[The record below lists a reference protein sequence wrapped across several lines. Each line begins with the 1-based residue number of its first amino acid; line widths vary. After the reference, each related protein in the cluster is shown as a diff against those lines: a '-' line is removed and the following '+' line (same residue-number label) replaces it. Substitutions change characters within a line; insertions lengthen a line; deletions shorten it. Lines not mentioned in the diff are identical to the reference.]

1 MKKNII
7 TYLSEGSDYNII
19 QDIAFGFQKSQ
30 LLFTAIKYDVFSL
43 ISEGENTLDKLV
55 AKLDVNKEAL
65 ERLLNAIVS
74 IDLLDK
80 NGLFYIN
87 KSISEKHL
95 TRNSEEYYGFLSHY
109 ADLWESWGT
118 LTNVLKTGE
127 IIASKELH
135 EKNDDFIEYFLH
147 ATDWYNKLELPYIK
161 DLIKMEGVHN
171 FLKIG
176 ACGYRYPL
184 YIAEKYPNVPVYILD
199 NEKMLDVLQKI
210 LKHKKLPDNLN
221 FMSTDSKNEYLE
233 KGNCFE
239 MVYMDS
245 LIDKNSILDNINSL
259 QNIYN
264 LVANGGRL
272 LMHFQLINDART
284 EPTIA
289 ALQSINLLLNTK
301 SGSAYTKTDLWVILR
316 EAGFGDIQFYNTNIK
331 TNIIEAHKSNIG

>member
-7 TYLSEGSDYNII
+7 THLSEGSDYNMI

-30 LLFTAIKYDVFSL
+30 LLFAAIKYDIFSL
-43 ISEGENTLDKLV
+43 ISEGENTIDKLI
-55 AKLDVNKEAL
+55 AKLDVNQEAL
-65 ERLLNAIVS
+65 ERLLNALVS

-80 NGLFYIN
+80 NGLFYKN

-118 LTNVLKTGE
+118 LPNVLKTGE
-127 IIASKELH
+127 IVASKELH
-135 EKNDDFIEYFLH
+135 EKDDDFIEYFLY
-147 ATDWYNKLELPYIK
+147 AADWYDKLELPYVK
-161 DLIKMEGVHN
+161 DFIKMDGVRN

-176 ACGYRYPL
+176 TIGYRYPL
-184 YIAEKYPNVPVYILD
+184 YIAEKYPDISVYILD
-199 NEKMLDVLQKI
+199 NERMLDVLQNILQNEKI
-210 LKHKKLPDNLN
+210 PDNLH
-221 FMSTDSKNEYLE
+221 FMSTDLKNDCLAS
-233 KGNCFE
+233 GGCFE
-239 MVYMDS
+239 MIYMDS
-245 LIDKNSILDNINSL
+245 LIYNNSILDNITSL

-289 ALQSINLLLNTK
+289 ALQSVNLLLNTK
-301 SGSAYTKTDLWVILR
+301 SGSAYTKTDLWVVLR
-316 EAGFGDIQFYNTNIK
+316 EAGFGNIEFHNTSIK